1 MTEIIEGLPES
12 VVGIVAKEQVTK
24 KDYLEVVIPAIEK

>member
-1 MTEIIEGLPES
+1 MTEIFEGLPES
-12 VVGIVAKEQVTK
+12 VVEIVAKERVTK